1 MSIFSAASDID
12 ISPFS
17 EIADNKKGMYSYLN
31 LCELFLNIDI
41 HSNNCTQP
49 VRNLYIVQVLY
60 SLWRMCWPIGG
71 NVVAILLGM
80 FFDTVLMIWLV
91 VHC

>member
-1 MSIFSAASDID
+1 MISAASDVD

-17 EIADNKKGMYSYLN
+17 KIADNKKGMYSYLN
-31 LCELFLNIDI
+31 LCALFLHTYV

-71 NVVAILLGM
+71 NVVAILLGT
-80 FFDTVLMIWLV
+80 FFDTFLMIWLV